1 VWTWRGPRY
10 DFAFEITPADGAQD
24 GAVVLKS
31 SYLAIPVDRMVAL
44 MRAVGFEDVRR
55 LDGRFF
61 QPVIVGT
68 RVA

>member
-1 VWTWRGPRY
+1 
-10 DFAFEITPADGAQD
+10 
-24 GAVVLKS
+24 
-31 SYLAIPVDRMVAL
+31 MVAL
-44 MRAVGFEDVRR
+44 MRAVGFEEVRR